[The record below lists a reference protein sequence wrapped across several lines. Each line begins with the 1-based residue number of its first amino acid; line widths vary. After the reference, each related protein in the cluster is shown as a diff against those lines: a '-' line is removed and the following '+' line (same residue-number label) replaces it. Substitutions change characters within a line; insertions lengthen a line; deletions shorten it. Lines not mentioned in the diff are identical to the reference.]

1 MIEIITLFRFGFEP
15 FRATLSRFF
24 DLRAFTGSTY
34 RFQVK
39 FLNLKRVLK
48 SVLVI
53 SPIVTVQN
61 QFIDSTFDW
70 SLSQKLR
77 RQIFSIFP
85 KRNQISPLKIL
96 TIMEMN
102 IFISQFHQSHSRNC
116 PIISKAI
123 QIINLKGKSGR
134 FYT

>member
-1 MIEIITLFRFGFEP
+1 MVMQVIRNVQKRDEFNYHLTSVKP
-15 FRATLSRFF
+15 FKSENHEVILGQILS
-24 DLRAFTGSTY
+24 
-34 RFQVK
+34 
-39 FLNLKRVLK
+39 LKRVLK

-85 KRNQISPLKIL
+85 KRN
-96 TIMEMN
+96 
-102 IFISQFHQSHSRNC
+102 
-116 PIISKAI
+116 
-123 QIINLKGKSGR
+123 
-134 FYT
+134 

>member
-1 MIEIITLFRFGFEP
+1 MVMQVIRNVQKRDEFNYHMTSVKPLKSKNHDNIDQDSFNLNLKCDVITIFRFE
-15 FRATLSRFF
+15 RFY
-24 DLRAFTGSTY
+24 TTCTY
-34 RFQVK
+34 RPYIKVVILGQI
-39 FLNLKRVLK
+39 LNLKRVLK

-85 KRNQISPLKIL
+85 KRN
-96 TIMEMN
+96 
-102 IFISQFHQSHSRNC
+102 
-116 PIISKAI
+116 
-123 QIINLKGKSGR
+123 
-134 FYT
+134 